1 MESKLQGRDVII
13 LLYIYKVFFLI
24 ERKVYICAL
33 KNTKMTTFFI
43 FFISFLH
50 FTLSAENTMQ
60 ELSERI
66 SEGVFLCPPAC
77 YAYSTSRYNHHL
89 RFDKWCRCPVYTI
102 NLPQADREK
111 ERSAIGRPPVT
122 ESDLKHPRQI
132 FRVSFFL
139 SFFSLK
145 YHSVN

>member
-1 MESKLQGRDVII
+1 
-13 LLYIYKVFFLI
+13 
-24 ERKVYICAL
+24 
-33 KNTKMTTFFI
+33 MTTFFI

-50 FTLSAENTMQ
+50 FTLSAENTWQ
-60 ELSERI
+60 ELSDIERI
-66 SEGVFLCPPAC
+66 SEEIFLCPPAC
-77 YAYSTSRYNHHL
+77 YAYSTSRYNHHP

-132 FRVSFFL
+132 LKVSFFL
-139 SFFSLK
+139 SFFF
-145 YHSVN
+145 